1 MGTVPTASKKFVVN
15 LFDLHLI
22 LKVLFFVAQLTQT
35 SDVTVMESPPPEALK
50 QKIGFIGGGQMA
62 LALANGFISSG
73 LITPSQILASA
84 PSDNN
89 LVLP

>member
-1 MGTVPTASKKFVVN
+1 
-15 LFDLHLI
+15 
-22 LKVLFFVAQLTQT
+22 
-35 SDVTVMESPPPEALK
+35 
-50 QKIGFIGGGQMA
+50 MA

-89 LVLP
+89 LVRNRERLKSQKSEFVPEDLIYLFRKRGENSKPIPHMTIKKSCKNVISSFWQSSLIFFQLF